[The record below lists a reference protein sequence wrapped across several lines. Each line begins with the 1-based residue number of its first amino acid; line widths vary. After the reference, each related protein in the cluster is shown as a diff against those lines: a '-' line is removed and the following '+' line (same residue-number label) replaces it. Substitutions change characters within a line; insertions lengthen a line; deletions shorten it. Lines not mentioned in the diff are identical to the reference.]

1 MARRVELTDEQLA
14 IIDPLIPRP
23 LSVHTPSAS
32 PHEVSLVTNNLL
44 EYFVDDAIENDTMR
58 DAFIRR
64 RRRR

>member
-1 MARRVELTDEQLA
+1 MTDEQLA

-32 PHEVSLVTNNLL
+32 PPEVSLVTNKLL
-44 EYFVDDAIENDTMR
+44 EDFVDDAIENDTMR

>member
-1 MARRVELTDEQLA
+1 LTDEQLA

-23 LSVHTPSAS
+23 LSVHTLSAS
-32 PHEVSLVTNNLL
+32 PPEVPLVTNKLL
-44 EYFVDDAIENDTMR
+44 EDFVDDAIENDTMR